1 MEIGLVN
8 HSCWY
13 GYQRDDD
20 LTRLAEGRDT
30 HLEPSEIA
38 AETLRLFDEG
48 HDPSIR
54 QLAKQ
59 LNVTPS
65 AIYHHFESR
74 AEIVQA
80 AVEFVWREILGDI
93 FDRTGDPFAADPVEV
108 LTAAG
113 EAIRSG
119 FDRHYAI
126 APYMAA
132 TPASDDLS
140 AGTLAIV
147 ANVFERF
154 GLKGQDAAEAFHAYS
169 SFTFG
174 TALFNANRIAAN
186 AELDISTIESDRL
199 ERFRSEVE
207 PEVAHF
213 SSVETRTAIDGVMD
227 LSMVDPERDEELF
240 AKGLRRLIESM
251 RP

>member
-1 MEIGLVN
+1 M
-8 HSCWY
+8 
-13 GYQRDDD
+13 
-20 LTRLAEGRDT
+20 
-30 HLEPSEIA
+30 
-38 AETLRLFDEG
+38 FDEG

-54 QLAKQ
+54 QLAKE

-80 AVEFVWREILGDI
+80 AVELVWREILGDI
-93 FDRTGDPFAADPVEV
+93 FDRTGDPFTADPVDV
-108 LTAAG
+108 LVAAG
-113 EAIRSG
+113 EATRSAFG
-119 FDRHYAI
+119 RHYAI

-132 TPASDDLS
+132 TPASDELS

-174 TALFNANRIAAN
+174 TALFSANRIAAN
-186 AELDISTIESDRL
+186 AELDISLVEVDRL
-199 ERFRSEVE
+199 ERFRSEAE
-207 PEVAHF
+207 PEVAQL
-213 SSVETRTAIDGVMD
+213 SSAETRIRHRRGHGP
-227 LSMVDPERDEELF
+227 LPGRPEARRGTVREGPAAADRKHAAAASARTVPAVPSGGSF
-240 AKGLRRLIESM
+240 ASWN
-251 RP
+251 

>member
-1 MEIGLVN
+1 M
-8 HSCWY
+8 
-13 GYQRDDD
+13 
-20 LTRLAEGRDT
+20 TRLAEGRDT
-30 HLEPSEIA
+30 HLEPTEIA
-38 AETLRLFDEG
+38 TETLRLFDEG

-54 QLAKQ
+54 QLAKE

-65 AIYHHFESR
+65 AIYHHFVSR

-80 AVEFVWREILGDI
+80 AVELVWREILEDI
-93 FDRTGDPFAADPVEV
+93 FDRTGDPFTADPVDV
-108 LTAAG
+108 LVAAG
-113 EAIRSG
+113 EATRG
-119 FDRHYAI
+119 AFGRHYAI

-132 TPASDDLS
+132 TPASDELS

-154 GLKGQDAAEAFHAYS
+154 GLKGTDAAEAFHAYS

-174 TALFNANRIAAN
+174 TALFSANRIAAN
-186 AELDISTIESDRL
+186 AELDISLVEVDRL
-199 ERFRSEVE
+199 ERFRSEAQ
-207 PEVAHF
+207 PEVAQL
-213 SSVETRTAIDGVMD
+213 SSEETRTAIDGVMD
-227 LSMVDPERDEELF
+227 LSLVDPKHDEELF

>member
-1 MEIGLVN
+1 
-8 HSCWY
+8 
-13 GYQRDDD
+13 

-38 AETLRLFDEG
+38 TETLRLFDEG

-54 QLAKQ
+54 QLAKE

-74 AEIVQA
+74 AEIVQS
-80 AVEFVWREILGDI
+80 AVELVWREILGDI
-93 FDRTGDPFAADPVEV
+93 FDRTGDPFTADPVDV
-108 LTAAG
+108 LVAAG
-113 EAIRSG
+113 EATRSAFG
-119 FDRHYAI
+119 KHYAI

-132 TPASDDLS
+132 TPASDELS

-154 GLKGQDAAEAFHAYS
+154 GLKGEAAAEAFHAYGS
-169 SFTFG
+169 YTFG

-186 AELDISTIESDRL
+186 AELDISRVEIDRL
-199 ERFRSEVE
+199 EQFRSESA
-207 PEVAHF
+207 PEVAQL

-240 AKGLRRLIESM
+240 AMGLRQLIESM